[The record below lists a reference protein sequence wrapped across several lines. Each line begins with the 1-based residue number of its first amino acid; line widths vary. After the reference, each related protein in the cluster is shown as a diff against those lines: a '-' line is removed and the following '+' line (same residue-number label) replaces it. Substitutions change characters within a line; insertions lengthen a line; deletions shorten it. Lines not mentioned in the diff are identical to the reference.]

1 MKGEGKNVII
11 GIDGVPHNLIQDLT
25 NKGIMP
31 NFARLQKEGTFKKM
45 NSSIPAIS
53 STSWGTII
61 TGENPGEH
69 GIFGFTDI
77 IQGTYTLSFSN
88 FHTFKKPAFWQN
100 NGGKYVILNVPTTY
114 PAQELDG
121 CHISGFVSPN
131 MDKAVYPK
139 SLLEKLKQ
147 LNYKIDVDSEKGHK
161 SERLLFKELEE
172 TLEARIKAYRHLW
185 NQYNWDTF
193 MLVFTGTDRLEHFLW
208 DAYEDPEHEYHEK
221 FLNFFK
227 RIDEIIGEIDE
238 KLGEEDSLIMLS
250 DHGMERVKYNVNLNA
265 YLQEKG
271 YLKLSDDEKKKKYNK
286 IEEETKAF
294 ALEHGRI
301 YLNKKEK
308 YPKGN
313 VSKKER
319 KETISE
325 LKDTFKELKIDNEKV
340 IDEIKEKEEIYK
352 GVETKKAP
360 DLVLVPKPGYNLR
373 GKLTDTL
380 FEKSPLTGMHNREAF
395 LYGKGKQINI
405 PSNPTVEDV
414 VPAMK
419 KKVTA

>member
-11 GIDGVPHNLIQDLT
+11 GIDGMPHNLVQELT
-25 NKGIMP
+25 DKGIMP
-31 NFARLQKEGTFKKM
+31 NFARLQNEGTLKKM

-53 STSWGTII
+53 STSWSTIT

-69 GIFGFTDI
+69 GVYGFTDI

-88 FHTFKKPAFWQN
+88 FHTFENPAFWQN

-121 CHISGFVSPN
+121 CHVSGFVSPN
-131 MDKAVYPK
+131 MDKAVYPS
-139 SLLEKLKQ
+139 SLLEKLKEID
-147 LNYKIDVDSEKGHK
+147 YKIDVDSEKGHK

-185 NQYNWDTF
+185 NQYDWTTF
-193 MLVFTGTDRLEHFLW
+193 MLVFTGTDRLEHFMW
-208 DAYEDPEHEYHEK
+208 DAYENPEHEYHEK

-250 DHGMERVKYNVNLNA
+250 DHGMEKVKYNVNLNA
-265 YLQEKG
+265 YLKEKG

-286 IEEETKAF
+286 IEDGTKAF

-308 YPKGN
+308 YPKGS
-313 VSKKER
+313 VGKKER
-319 KETISE
+319 EEIISE
-325 LKDTFKELKIDNEKV
+325 LKDLFKDLEINNEKV

-352 GVETKKAP
+352 GEQIKNAP
-360 DLVLVPKPGYNLR
+360 DLVLVPNSGYNLR

-380 FEKSPLTGMHNREAF
+380 YEESPMTGMHNREAF
-395 LYGKGKQINI
+395 LYGKGNEIKI
-405 PSNPTVEDV
+405 PENPTVEDV
-414 VPAMK
+414 VPTMK
-419 KKVTA
+419 KKVPA